1 MKIVKYGYHRQKRE
15 DIKLKIQDLKAYE
28 VIKEEK
34 LEDLD
39 SIGYLLRHKKSGARI
54 SVISN
59 DDENKVFY
67 VAFRTPPEDNT
78 GVPHII
84 EHTVLCGSK
93 KFPVKDPF
101 VELVKG
107 SLNTFLNAITYSDK
121 TVYPIASCNDKDFK
135 NLMDVYMDAVFH
147 PNIYDK
153 EEIFKQE
160 GWHYEL
166 EDKDAPIT
174 INGVVYNE
182 MKGAF
187 SSPEGVLDRIVLNS
201 LYPDT
206 PYCNESGGDPDCIP
220 DLTYEDYLAF
230 HKKYYHP
237 SNSYIY
243 LYGNMDIAER
253 LDWLDKEYL
262 CNYDEITV
270 SSEIPLQKPFDKVR
284 EVKEKYS
291 LASTESL
298 EDNTYL
304 SYNMSIGTT
313 LDPKLYLA
321 FDILDYAL
329 LSAPGAPLKKAL
341 LDAGIGKDIMGSYDS
356 SVYQPI
362 FSVVA
367 KNANADQKEEF
378 IKIIREVLKEQVAN
392 GVDKKALL
400 AGINSEEFK
409 FREADFGQFPKGLI
423 YGLQCMDSWLYD
435 DTKPF
440 LHLEASPTF
449 AFLKEM
455 VDTDYFEKLIQN
467 YMLSNTHVSVVM
479 IEPEHGL
486 NAKKE
491 KELEEKLENYKKSLS
506 EVEIE
511 KLMKD
516 TKHLKQYQEEPS
528 PKEDLEKIP
537 MLKRE
542 DMKKEAALFYNKEEK
557 SGDTLLLCHEMFSNK
572 INYVNLLFD
581 VTDFT
586 EEEIPY
592 LGIVKAVLGYMDTK
606 TYSYIDLAN
615 EINIYTGGI
624 SSSIGVYS
632 HVDEKDAYTA
642 KFEVRLKVLYDN
654 TKKAFELIRD
664 ILTTTK
670 VEDEKRL
677 YEILAQVKSRLQM
690 SLSSA
695 GHSVSAIRAM
705 SYFSKSAYFNDM
717 TGGIALYRVV
727 ADYEEHF
734 EEKKTELMTK
744 IKALMTKIF
753 CPNRLM
759 VSITS
764 EEEGKKLVLPEIE
777 KLKDVLYPDSEIGI
791 RCNICPKKRNE
802 GFLDASKVQYVSR
815 AGNFRDKGFSYTG
828 ALKILKVILSY
839 DYLWV
844 NVRVKGGAYGC
855 MSGFMRT
862 GDMYFTSYRDPNLRK
877 TNEIYEKTPEYLKN
891 FTADEREMT
900 KYIIGTVS
908 ELDTPLNPYAKGMRS
923 LSAYLMGLSY
933 EAVQKEREEVLN
945 ATSEDIRALSDLIAA
960 ALSENNLC
968 VIGNEDV
975 VEKEKDMFMHIED
988 LY

>member
-1 MKIVKYGYHRQKRE
+1 M
-15 DIKLKIQDLKAYE
+15 KIQDLKAYE

-166 EDKDAPIT
+166 EDKDAKIT

-206 PYCNESGGDPDCIP
+206 PYSNESGGDPDSIP

-243 LYGNMDIAER
+243 LYGNMDIVER
-253 LDWLDKEYL
+253 LEWLDKEYL
-262 CNYDEITV
+262 CNYDKITV
-270 SSEIPLQKPFDKVR
+270 SSEIPLQEPFDEVR

-321 FDILDYAL
+321 FDVLDYAL

-378 IKIIREVLKEQVAN
+378 VKVIREVLEEQVAN

-449 AFLKEM
+449 AFLKDM

-486 NAKKE
+486 NARKE
-491 KELEEKLENYKKSLS
+491 KELEEKLANYKKSLS
-506 EVEIE
+506 EEEIE
-511 KLMKD
+511 NLIKE
-516 TKHLKQYQEEPS
+516 TAHLKQYQEEPS

-542 DMKKEAALFYNKEEK
+542 DMKKEAAPFYNKEEK

-581 VTDFT
+581 VTDFS

-654 TKKAFELIRD
+654 TKKAFELIKD

-734 EEKKTELMTK
+734 EEKKAELITK
-744 IKALMTKIF
+744 IKALMAKIF
-753 CPNRLM
+753 CPKRLM
-759 VSITS
+759 VSVTS
-764 EEEGKKLVLPEIE
+764 DEEGKNLVLPEIE
-777 KLKDVLYPDSEIGI
+777 KLKGVLYPDSEIGTL
-791 RCNICPKKRNE
+791 CNIYPKQKNE

-815 AGNFRDKGFSYTG
+815 AGNFVDKGFSYTG

-839 DYLWV
+839 DYLWI

-933 EAVQKEREEVLN
+933 EAVQKEREEVLS
-945 ATSEDIRALSDLIAA
+945 ATCEDIRALSDLIAA
-960 ALSENNLC
+960 ALSENHFC

>member
-1 MKIVKYGYHRQKRE
+1 M
-15 DIKLKIQDLKAYE
+15 KIQDLKAYE

-84 EHTVLCGSK
+84 EHTVLCSSK

-270 SSEIPLQKPFDKVR
+270 SSEIPLQEPFDEVR

-298 EDNTYL
+298 KDNTYL

-378 IKIIREVLKEQVAN
+378 IKIIREVLEEQVAN

-642 KFEVRLKVLYDN
+642 KFEIRLKVLYDN

-670 VEDEKRL
+670 IEDEKRL

-933 EAVQKEREEVLN
+933 ESVQKEREEVLN

>member
-1 MKIVKYGYHRQKRE
+1 M
-15 DIKLKIQDLKAYE
+15 KIQDLKAYE

-166 EDKDAPIT
+166 EDKDAKIT

-206 PYCNESGGDPDCIP
+206 PYSNESGGDPDSIP

-243 LYGNMDIAER
+243 LYGNMDIVER
-253 LDWLDKEYL
+253 LEWLDKEYL
-262 CNYDEITV
+262 CNYDKITV
-270 SSEIPLQKPFDKVR
+270 SSEIPLQEPFDEVR

-298 EDNTYL
+298 KDNTYL
-304 SYNMSIGTT
+304 SYNMSIATT

-321 FDILDYAL
+321 FDVLDYAL

-378 IKIIREVLKEQVAN
+378 VKVIREVLEEQVAN

-455 VDTDYFEKLIQN
+455 ADTDYFEKLIQN

-486 NAKKE
+486 NARKE
-491 KELEEKLENYKKSLS
+491 KELEEKLANYKKSLS
-506 EVEIE
+506 EEEIE
-511 KLMKD
+511 NLINE
-516 TKHLKQYQEEPS
+516 TAHLKQYQEEPS

-542 DMKKEAALFYNKEEK
+542 DMKKEAAPFYNKEEK

-581 VTDFT
+581 VTDFS

-654 TKKAFELIRD
+654 TKKAFELIKD

-734 EEKKTELMTK
+734 EEKKAELITK
-744 IKALMTKIF
+744 IKALMAKIF
-753 CPNRLM
+753 CPKRLM
-759 VSITS
+759 VSVTS
-764 EEEGKKLVLPEIE
+764 DEEGKNLVLPEIE
-777 KLKDVLYPDSEIGI
+777 KLKGVLYPDSEIGTL
-791 RCNICPKKRNE
+791 CNIYPKQKNE

-815 AGNFRDKGFSYTG
+815 AGNFVDKGFSYTG

-839 DYLWV
+839 DYLWI

-933 EAVQKEREEVLN
+933 EAVQKEREEVLS
-945 ATSEDIRALSDLIAA
+945 ATCEDIRALSDLIAA
-960 ALSENNLC
+960 ALSENHFC

>member
-378 IKIIREVLKEQVAN
+378 IKIIREVLEEQVAN

-506 EVEIE
+506 EAEIE

-642 KFEVRLKVLYDN
+642 KFEIRLKVLYDN

-764 EEEGKKLVLPEIE
+764 EEEGKNLVLPEIE

>member
-400 AGINSEEFK
+400 AGFNSEEFK

-506 EVEIE
+506 EAEIE

-764 EEEGKKLVLPEIE
+764 EEEGKNLVLPEIE
-777 KLKDVLYPDSEIGI
+777 KLKDVLYPDSEIGA